1 MDDLKDV
8 NANSSEVF
16 NVNNSSDNFDF
27 NVLKSSEDKGWPLI
41 NATID
46 NSQ

>member
-1 MDDLKDV
+1 MNIPSTFSSVFKMDDLEDI

-27 NVLKSSEDKGWPLI
+27 DVLKSSEDKG
-41 NATID
+41 
-46 NSQ
+46 